1 MRILVIGTDIGV
13 GETWVGSSLARALE
27 QAGKAVVA
35 IEPHA
40 LLGLAQPLASAV
52 TSERSGEEIDFDGL
66 VLKIERYAEQAE
78 YAIIQG
84 AGGLLTPV
92 TWEWNM
98 ADVARAVGAVALV
111 VGVDRLG
118 TINHTLL
125 TLSALEL
132 AGLPCLGVVLTT
144 PKLEDASTGKNAPA
158 IARLSGIDRVI
169 TLPVSTDEQQSAAM
183 LLEPVLSWVG
193 RVAAPA

>member
-13 GETWVGSSLARALE
+13 GETWVASSLARALE
-27 QAGKAVVA
+27 LAGKGVIA
-35 IEPHA
+35 IKPHT
-40 LLGLAQPLASAV
+40 LLGLAEPLASAV
-52 TSERSGEEIDFDGL
+52 VGERGGEEIDFDGL
-66 VLKIERYAEQAE
+66 VLKIERYADQAE
-78 YAIIQG
+78 YAIILG
-84 AGGLLTPV
+84 VGGLLTPV

-98 ADVARAVGAVALV
+98 ADVARAIGAVALV
-111 VGVDRLG
+111 VGVDRVG

-132 AGLPCLGVVLTT
+132 AGLSCLGVVLTSPELQDT
-144 PKLEDASTGKNAPA
+144 STGKNAGA

-169 TLPVSTDEQQSAAM
+169 TLPFSTDEQLAAM

-193 RVAAPA
+193 RVTAPA

>member
-13 GETWVGSSLARALE
+13 GETWVGSSLARALG
-27 QAGKAVVA
+27 QAGKGVVA

-52 TSERSGEEIDFDGL
+52 ASERTGEEIDFDGL
-66 VLKIERYAEQAE
+66 VLRIERYAEQAE

-144 PKLEDASTGKNAPA
+144 PEREDASTGKNAPA

-169 TLPVSTDEQQSAAM
+169 TLPFTPDEQSAAM
-183 LLEPVLSWVG
+183 LLEAVLSWVG